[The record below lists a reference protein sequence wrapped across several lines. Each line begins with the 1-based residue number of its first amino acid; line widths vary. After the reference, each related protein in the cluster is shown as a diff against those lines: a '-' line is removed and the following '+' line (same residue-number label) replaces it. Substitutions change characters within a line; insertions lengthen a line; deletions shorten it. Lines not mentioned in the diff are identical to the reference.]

1 MTKKQFKR
9 LLVRYFEGFADR
21 VDRDELSWSEFLAIF
36 LLGGVIAF
44 LLEIWSLIYRLG

>member
-21 VDRDELSWSEFLAIF
+21 VANDTLSFKEGLAIF
-36 LLGGVIAF
+36 LLGGLTF
-44 LLEIWSLIYRLG
+44 YLLKILSWILSY

>member
-21 VDRDELSWSEFLAIF
+21 VDRDEISWQEFLAIF
-36 LLGGVIAF
+36 LLGGLTF
-44 LLEIWSLIYRLG
+44 YLLKILSWILSY